1 MNDARQILESIINEF
16 SVDKFTHFFR
26 TKSQKFTPREESYSH
41 FNDDNF
47 TKGQKVGEINF
58 TDVDSLLVCAFE
70 VTKPLSERAGKKA
83 QYEKA
88 RSILKS
94 TINQRFSAGIFIFYD
109 FTGNFRFSLV
119 YPESIGTKR
128 QWNNFRRFTYFV
140 SQEFTNKTF
149 LKQVGIKEFT
159 KLEDIKSAFSITAVT
174 DIFYDEFFKIYDNV
188 VKKTKEFN
196 QIKNDEKARD
206 FVLLFA
212 IRLVFL
218 GFIQKKKW
226 IGDDEKFIQEFF
238 NEYRI
243 KFLGKDDFYIRWLTP
258 LFFEAL
264 NSPLGRKVAYGDNDF
279 SIETEGKLQMAPY
292 LNGGLFKPKT
302 GYDDNGWIIPDKEIE
317 DFFSF
322 LFAHSFTIEENSF
335 EDEDLQL
342 NPEFLGIIFERLVNK
357 ADGSVYTPRTEVNLM
372 CRLSLVKWLQKNLDN
387 PISSTNLYELFFRE
401 SEKAEDQKQG
411 SFSQKEAQEIL
422 DKLENLSIC
431 DPAVGSG
438 AFLVGMMQVLDD
450 TEQILKVKYN
460 LNGKSAF
467 DRKKE
472 IIKNSLYGVEVKEWA
487 VWICQLRLWLSLFV
501 DAPDDLKNSLL
512 PILPSLDF
520 KVRRG
525 DSLVQRVGSRGVAI
539 SADKSVVSGQLLK
552 QLRELIQLKTAH
564 YDTGKPKID
573 EIEHLE
579 FLFYRNWIQQ
589 DITREQNKLVEYN
602 KGISNNQNQQDLF
615 GNRIVEPQ
623 AKLNLFQKER
633 EETVEK
639 LEQLRTQ
646 LRDLHQTNKPFL
658 WQLEF
663 SEVFSTKGGFDIVI
677 GNPPYVRQEDISD
690 PTGKVKDKKEYK
702 GCLQEMVKMDF
713 PDYFRPKT
721 KINAQSDLY
730 TYFYIRA
737 LRLLNPQGIH
747 TFICSNSW
755 LDVGYGVWLQEFL
768 LDRCQIDLI
777 IDNQAKRSFEAADVN
792 TIISIIH
799 APQKKALN
807 DHLVKFIAFKKPF
820 DSAVFTENLIAIENA
835 KEVATNETFR
845 VYPITN
851 SELKE
856 AGTEYDDEAQTT
868 MKIGKYGGDKWGAK
882 YLRAPEIFF
891 KILDRGAKQIK
902 KLENYFT
909 GERYLNTGGADGF
922 FIITNFKKID
932 DTNTEVFN
940 NKIISEKHTTPF
952 SGYVEND
959 YLVDLIKDVTKK
971 TKSIDIL
978 KPDAKCVVIGKL
990 SDNEEI
996 SKYIKWGELQGYNK
1010 RSVTKSQNPW
1020 YKPTVQM
1027 HGGALVLLPRSFN
1040 DTFIV
1045 HINPEKFLSLR
1056 FYRLHPKIDNFEEV
1070 VAFLNSTPFWL
1081 LYETLGNKNQGQGV
1095 IDLSMDDFLSLRLPI
1110 VADRKLLDPF
1120 DELRKREIKN
1130 IFLECGIDPKSDTPI
1145 EDQIPRPQSDRE
1157 ALDTIV
1163 FNVLGITEEKDQKD
1177 VYRAVCRLVWN
1188 RINKANSV

>member
-1 MNDARQILESIINEF
+1 MNDSRQILESIINEF

-26 TKSQKFTPREESYSH
+26 LKSQKFIPREEIYSH

-58 TDVDSLLVCAFE
+58 TDVDSLLVCVFE

-88 RSILKS
+88 KSILKS

-109 FTGNFRFSLV
+109 STGNFRFSLV

-149 LKQVGIKEFT
+149 LKQIGIKEFT

-292 LNGGLFKPKT
+292 LNGGLFKPKI

-372 CRLSLVKWLQKNLDN
+372 CKLSLVKWLQKNLDN

-422 DKLENLSIC
+422 AKLENLAIC

-450 TEQILKVKYN
+450 VEQILKTKYN
-460 LNGKSAF
+460 LNGKNTF

-501 DAPDDLKNSLL
+501 DAPDDLKQSLE

-520 KVRRG
+520 KVRQG

-702 GCLQEMVKMDF
+702 GYLQEMVKMDF

-807 DHLVKFIAFKKPF
+807 DHLVKFISFKKPF

-835 KEVATNETFR
+835 KEVLSNDAFR
-845 VYPITN
+845 VFPISTN
-851 SELKE
+851 ALKE
-856 AGTEYDDEAQTT
+856 VGTEYDDEAQTT
-868 MKIGKYGGDKWGAK
+868 MKIGKYGGDKWGGK
-882 YLRAPEIFF
+882 YLRAPDIFF
-891 KILDRGAKQIK
+891 TILEKGQDKLVKLGGIAEVKFGIK
-902 KLENYFT
+902 TGVNEFFYFT
-909 GERYLNTGGADGF
+909 DSKIEQWHIELQFLKPVIKSPRESSSILIDTKKPKNKIFLCNQNKSELKGTNALKYINWGEQQTTENGISWKDVPSVQGRRQWYSLTEYNPI
-922 FIITNFKKID
+922 FIIRSSFNVKFDVFWNKTKLPIDKVMYGIDID
-932 DTNTEVFN
+932 D
-940 NKIISEKHTTPF
+940 KYW
-952 SGYVEND
+952 GY
-959 YLVDLIKDVTKK
+959 
-971 TKSIDIL
+971 
-978 KPDAKCVVIGKL
+978 
-990 SDNEEI
+990 
-996 SKYIKWGELQGYNK
+996 
-1010 RSVTKSQNPW
+1010 
-1020 YKPTVQM
+1020 
-1027 HGGALVLLPRSFN
+1027 
-1040 DTFIV
+1040 
-1045 HINPEKFLSLR
+1045 
-1056 FYRLHPKIDNFEEV
+1056 
-1070 VAFLNSTPFWL
+1070 LNSTCFAL
-1081 LYETLGNKNQGQGV
+1081 FQEILGQVGLGEGA
-1095 IDLSMDDFLSLRLPI
+1095 LFLTVDAVQKLP
-1110 VADRKLLDPF
+1110 VFKEALVYN
-1120 DELRKREIKN
+1120 DEHMSTREIKS
-1130 IFLECGIDPKSDTPI
+1130 IFEECGINPKSDTPI
-1145 EDQIPRPQSDRE
+1145 EEQDPKPLPDRAE
-1157 ALDTIV
+1157 LDKIV
-1163 FNVLGITEEKDQKD
+1163 FDALELSENERKD

-1188 RINKANSV
+1188 RINKASSV